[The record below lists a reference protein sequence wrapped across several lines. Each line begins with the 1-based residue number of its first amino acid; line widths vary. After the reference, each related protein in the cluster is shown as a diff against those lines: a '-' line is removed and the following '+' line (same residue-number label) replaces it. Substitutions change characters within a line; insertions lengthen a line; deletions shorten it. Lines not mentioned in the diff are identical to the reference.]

1 VNALWHWIV
10 RPVFFRIDAERAHEK
25 AMGLFA
31 FLAAFPLIRP
41 LMRAL
46 FRVDAPELETSVA
59 GLPFRS
65 PVGLAAGFDKNALWF
80 NELGRLGFGFVEV
93 GTLTAH
99 AQSGNPKPR
108 IFRLPQDFALINRLG
123 FNNRGSKAAAEALRG
138 ARIEPTLGI
147 NIGKSKVTPNDEAF
161 ADYAIS
167 LERVYEFADYIAVNV
182 SSPNTQGL
190 RDLQAAD
197 PLRELLRGLVA
208 RGQQMAD
215 RLRCEPKPI
224 FVKIAPDMDAA
235 GRAEVVTLAVELG
248 VAGVIAT
255 NTTIKRQPLET
266 GRDAVEAIGN
276 GGLSGRPLTARSRA
290 FVADL
295 YRLAAGRIPIIG
307 VGGVMSG
314 DDAYDMLRAG
324 ASLVQV
330 YTGFVYGGPGF
341 VHSVNRTILARMKA
355 DGFVRVADVVGT
367 GSSAEAVSERAP
379 ANHS

>member
-1 VNALWHWIV
+1 
-10 RPVFFRIDAERAHEK
+10 
-25 AMGLFA
+25 
-31 FLAAFPLIRP
+31 
-41 LMRAL
+41 
-46 FRVDAPELETSVA
+46 
-59 GLPFRS
+59 
-65 PVGLAAGFDKNALWF
+65 
-80 NELGRLGFGFVEV
+80 
-93 GTLTAH
+93 
-99 AQSGNPKPR
+99 
-108 IFRLPQDFALINRLG
+108 
-123 FNNRGSKAAAEALRG
+123 
-138 ARIEPTLGI
+138 
-147 NIGKSKVTPNDEAF
+147 
-161 ADYAIS
+161 
-167 LERVYEFADYIAVNV
+167 
-182 SSPNTQGL
+182 
-190 RDLQAAD
+190 
-197 PLRELLRGLVA
+197 
-208 RGQQMAD
+208 MAD